1 MKTVNQIEIANL
13 EELRNEILSKRSPDQ
28 PEIVVA
34 GGTCGFVSGASE
46 IVDALKN
53 ELKKHELDGK
63 VSIKV
68 TGCHGFCAVEP
79 AIVINPGNIFYKGLL
94 EKDIPEIVSETI
106 INGKIIDRLLYV
118 DKATG
123 EKILHEEDIPFYKKQ
138 TRRLL
143 ANNTKID
150 PLNIEDYIAVG
161 GYSALEKA
169 LQIGPDEVLAEIKA
183 SGLRGRGGAGF
194 PTATKW
200 EMTKKSPGEEKFIV
214 CNADEGD
221 PGAFMDRS
229 LLEGT
234 PHSVIEGMI
243 IGGWTIGSHV
253 GYVYIRKEYPL
264 AIEHLNKAIEQA
276 HAYGFLGENVLGSDF
291 SFDIEVVRGA
301 GAFICG
307 EETNLLKSIEG
318 AIVEA
323 RTRPP
328 FPAIKGLWEC
338 PTVLNNVKTL
348 ASIPLIINNS
358 PAWYSGIGTDT
369 SKGTIIFAIV
379 GKINNTGL
387 IEVPMGI
394 TLREIIYD
402 IGGGIAKGKKFKAVQ
417 TGGPSGG
424 CLSESMLDMPV
435 DFESLTKAGTIMGS
449 GGMIVMDENTCMVE
463 VARYFL
469 TFTQD
474 ESCGKCTPCRE
485 GTKHML
491 DILTRIT
498 KGEGHE
504 DDLTVLENMGSLIID
519 VSLCALGKTAPK
531 PALSTIKYFRE
542 EYEDHIRNKKCPA
555 KVCKALIK
563 FSILGDKCTGCHLCF
578 RNCPTKAIVG
588 EAKKEHTIIPEKCIK
603 CGMCFESCRFDAVR
617 IE

>member
-1 MKTVNQIEIANL
+1 
-13 EELRNEILSKRSPDQ
+13 
-28 PEIVVA
+28 
-34 GGTCGFVSGASE
+34 
-46 IVDALKN
+46 
-53 ELKKHELDGK
+53 
-63 VSIKV
+63 
-68 TGCHGFCAVEP
+68 
-79 AIVINPGNIFYKGLL
+79 
-94 EKDIPEIVSETI
+94 
-106 INGKIIDRLLYV
+106 
-118 DKATG
+118 
-123 EKILHEEDIPFYKKQ
+123 
-138 TRRLL
+138 
-143 ANNTKID
+143 
-150 PLNIEDYIAVG
+150 
-161 GYSALEKA
+161 
-169 LQIGPDEVLAEIKA
+169 
-183 SGLRGRGGAGF
+183 
-194 PTATKW
+194 
-200 EMTKKSPGEEKFIV
+200 MTKKAPGEEKFIV

-234 PHSVIEGMI
+234 PHSVIEGMV
-243 IGGWTIGSHV
+243 IGGWTIGANV
-253 GYVYIRKEYPL
+253 GYIYIRKEYPL
-264 AIEHLNKAIEQA
+264 AIEHLRKAIEQA
-276 HAYGFLGENVLGSDF
+276 HVYGFLGENILGSDF
-291 SFDIEVVRGA
+291 SFDIEIVRGA

-323 RTRPP
+323 RTKPP
-328 FPAIKGLWEC
+328 FPALKGLWES

-348 ASIPLIINNS
+348 ASIPLIISNS
-358 PAWYSGIGTDT
+358 PSWYSGIGTDT

-402 IGGGIAKGKKFKAVQ
+402 IGGGIPKGKKFKAVQ

-424 CLSESMLDMPV
+424 CLPESMLDMPV
-435 DFESLTKAGTIMGS
+435 DYESLTKAGTIMGS

-463 VARYFL
+463 IARYFL

-498 KGEGHE
+498 KGEGQE
-504 DDLTVLENMGSLIID
+504 DDLTVLEKMGSIIID
-519 VSLCALGKTAPK
+519 LSLCGLGKTAPK

-542 EYEDHIRNKKCPA
+542 EYEEHIRNKKCPA

-578 RNCPTKAIVG
+578 KNCPTQAIVG
-588 EAKKEHTIIPEKCIK
+588 EAKKEHTIIPEKCVK